1 VKNQKRIKNRS
12 FFFLISFLFLT
23 SLLSIKTL
31 KKLDLQDI
39 RISGSEL
46 FSLND
51 VVKNSSLNFPI
62 RLIFIN
68 ANLLEK
74 ELKQNLS
81 LKNVSVNR
89 ELFPFG
95 LKVDINSRIPIAYGE
110 RILNDEKI
118 LGFIDKDGIFIN
130 KQNVDEKNFNK
141 LTIQVFGWNEK
152 FKKILSEI
160 FIAIENYE
168 LEIVIITFSS
178 DGFLTV
184 EEKDLKTIFLGFKP
198 NLINNQ
204 FQKIN
209 YLKNEFKK
217 NSFSKKIDNQLEENY
232 VISHINKICENE
244 SILKIGQ
251 NIKYDI
257 RILNKYGVMFNSIAD
272 TMLISYS
279 IDNGIYKHN

>member
-1 VKNQKRIKNRS
+1 MKNQKVINNRS

-23 SLLSIKTL
+23 SFISIKTF
-31 KKLDLQDI
+31 KKVDLQDI

-46 FSLND
+46 FSQND

-62 RLIFIN
+62 RLIFVET
-68 ANLLEK
+68 NLLEK

-81 LKNVSVNR
+81 LKNVSVSR

-95 LKVDINSRIPIAYGE
+95 LKIIVNTRIPIAYGE
-110 RILNDEKI
+110 RMLNDEKI

-130 KQNVDEKNFNK
+130 KQNVDEKNLNK
-141 LTIQVFGWNEK
+141 LTIQVFGWKEK

-168 LEIVIITFSS
+168 LEIVKVTFSN

-198 NLINNQ
+198 NLINYQ
-204 FQKIN
+204 LQKIN
-209 YLKNEFKK
+209 NLKNQLKK
-217 NSFSKKIDNQLEENY
+217 NSFSKKIDNIDLTNPDKP
-232 VISHINKICENE
+232 KI
-244 SILKIGQ
+244 KVF
-251 NIKYDI
+251 KP
-257 RILNKYGVMFNSIAD
+257 
-272 TMLISYS
+272 
-279 IDNGIYKHN
+279 